1 MKTTAPAISRTS
13 STGNPP
19 AKAVKRQIL
28 LVDDHPVMREGF
40 AQLINHEPDLHVCA
54 QAATPDAALESLAHH
69 KPHLAVVDLSLGDA
83 SGLSLVRE
91 LLRRHPALPILILSM
106 HDESVYAERALRS
119 GARGFVMKQA
129 PTDEVMAAI
138 RAVLAGGTHLSD
150 RVKTLM
156 ITTMVSGKK
165 PAAPVETLSDRELE
179 VFELIGKGRTT
190 REIAEGLGLSIKTV
204 ETYRMHIKEKL
215 VARTGAELGRRA
227 TEWNGRQKSGSS

>member
-1 MKTTAPAISRTS
+1 MKTTAPAVSSKS
-13 STGNPP
+13 STGTPP

-54 QAATPDAALESLAHH
+54 QAATPAAALESLARH

-83 SGLSLVRE
+83 SGLTLVRD
-91 LLRRHPALPILILSM
+91 LLHRQPALPILILSM
-106 HDESVYAERALRS
+106 HDESIYAERALRS

-138 RAVLAGGTHLSD
+138 RAVLAGGTHVSD
-150 RVKTLM
+150 RVKVRM
-156 ITTMVSGKK
+156 ITTMVSGQK

-179 VFELIGKGRTT
+179 VFQLIGKGRTT

-215 VARTGAELGRRA
+215 ATRTGAELGRRA
-227 TEWNGRQKSGSS
+227 TEWNERQKTGSA